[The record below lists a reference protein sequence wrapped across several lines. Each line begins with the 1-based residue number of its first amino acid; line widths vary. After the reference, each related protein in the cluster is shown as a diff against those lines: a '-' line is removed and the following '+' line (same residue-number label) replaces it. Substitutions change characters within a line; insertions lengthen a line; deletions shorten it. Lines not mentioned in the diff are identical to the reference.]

1 MQEDGP
7 INPRCPKIRFSEEEI
22 KEFYKPWSRALVV
35 RILERSFAYPLVK
48 RRLEFLWAKAGRI
61 QVSDLSNEFFLVR
74 FSDAD
79 DYQRAAFQ
87 GPWKMAVARIGNH
100 IGKTVRLD
108 LATKEGARARY
119 ARVCVEVDISKP
131 LLGKYMIGDQTF
143 LVEYEC
149 LENICYTCG
158 NYGHKLMSCP
168 TTAEPPVVA
177 VQPEPDKATEATNNV
192 ENDAGSWMTV
202 SRRFKGKHN
211 KQKPIAKADSE
222 LGKPKAYESG
232 SRFVLLQQGHTAVA
246 DRAES
251 REIGSPP
258 QKAPAKNAQADPI
271 NGMVA
276 LTEKLFV
283 NNRTVSSGQKATPL
297 SDITNLGIKK
307 KTTKNGSAP
316 GKEDSSANLFSVP
329 ISFGNPSFE
338 AFVSAQRVESSS
350 QGVKGKG
357 KTTRLAKTA
366 QVVGISKDKAKTKS
380 YVPRGLPKHTDQ
392 SSMVSQSTG
401 THGGRPPD
409 IPK

>member
-1 MQEDGP
+1 MFEYYITVARWTPDFNENAP
-7 INPRCPKIRFSEEEI
+7 IRTILTWVRLPKLPIH
-22 KEFYKPWSRALVV
+22 
-35 RILERSFAYPLVK
+35 
-48 RRLEFLWAKAGRI
+48 
-61 QVSDLSNEFFLVR
+61 FFNTT
-74 FSDAD
+74 
-79 DYQRAAFQ
+79 
-87 GPWKMAVARIGNH
+87 AVARIGNH